1 MTDTKQICEAIKGLP
16 DGDTIRWQSRT
27 TIESGEIATN
37 DLYTLLRH
45 YPNALAEVRQISD
58 VIEWWLDK
66 AYGVTPCVMVRYDRD
81 DPKTERIRVGD
92 QSDLKALVA
101 ENARLKTEVVAA
113 NKGAQVNALVNE
125 SLAKKLKLA
134 VEALGHYADKSN
146 WDSNKGFANDVWYL
160 TERGWSIADEALAKI
175 KEPSKGRDV

>member
-16 DGDTIRWQSRT
+16 DNDRLQLHVRPAYKSDEWGMNRYLT
-27 TIESGEIATN
+27 TESDASIAT
-37 DLYTLLRH
+37 D
-45 YPNALAEVRQISD
+45 
-58 VIEWWLDK
+58 
-66 AYGVTPCVMVRYDRD
+66 
-81 DPKTERIRVGD
+81 
-92 QSDLKALVA
+92 DLKTLVA
-101 ENARLKTEVVAA
+101 ENEALRERVADA
-113 NKGAQVNALVNE
+113 NRGAQVNALVNE

-134 VEALGHYADKSN
+134 VEALRHYADKSN

>member
-1 MTDTKQICEAIKGLP
+1 MTDTKQICEAIN
-16 DGDTIRWQSRT
+16 
-27 TIESGEIATN
+27 EHA
-37 DLYTLLRH
+37 
-45 YPNALAEVRQISD
+45 
-58 VIEWWLDK
+58 
-66 AYGVTPCVMVRYDRD
+66 
-81 DPKTERIRVGD
+81 
-92 QSDLKALVA
+92 DLKAKLA
-101 ENARLKTEVVAA
+101 DA
-113 NKGAQVNALVNE
+113 NRGAQVNALVNE